1 MHKCD
6 ALSTRFSHLFSS
18 APDIAGIFRNT
29 AGKRVNI
36 IERKKVLFIA
46 AGILIVIAAAWAG
59 STIIHAHTPV
69 RIGVLLPLTGD
80 VEFKQPL
87 EWAKDT
93 INSQGGV
100 GGRNVEL
107 VYRDTGSG
115 DVNALAQELLSDDS
129 IRIIIGPENSD
140 DVYALAPAFI
150 AKKKVMIS
158 PTATSG
164 DIIRAFGKKGYIWRT
179 SQGDAAQVKVI
190 LTILK
195 DKGAKKVALLATNN
209 TYGKTFYDWFG
220 FFATEYGI
228 DTPFI
233 RQFDEGS
240 PTLEAD
246 VTEALKTDPEYLVAA
261 CWPEDAATIKRVIDR
276 SGSRTKLFL
285 TDSSAQPALIG
296 KLGTAAEGLEGT
308 NPAADPT
315 TGFVE
320 AYEQKFGERPADFAA
335 PTYDALMIAAFT
347 EARQDRAPFE
357 SLADSV
363 YQVVQGEATV
373 TGWNET
379 GIRTALTDIRTGA
392 MPWITGASGGLEYD
406 MVLGVDPIITWY
418 SDWTVEN
425 GTFTTIRT
433 VSSENLTAGSKSD
446 EGSAGVSRAS
456 DALMTVSSRSG
467 PSVALGKKTGFQA
480 VIVGPSRGWKNYRHQ
495 ADALSIYT
503 LLKKNGVDDDHIIL
517 MTFDDVPTTPE
528 NPLKGDL
535 HNVPKGQ
542 NIRAG
547 AAVDYYGTNV
557 TADVLKNVLAGTKTA
572 STPVVLESDSGTD
585 VFVYIASHGSP
596 GEIVFGYGD
605 GIFTDDDFSEV
616 TNQMAQERRYR
627 QMAFFVDTC
636 FGESVAAGATAPGI
650 YYLTGAA
657 KNEPSLGAVY
667 DMDIKQWLSDE
678 FTSSVVSAIQANPNI
693 TFRELYPATYKSV
706 TGSHVR
712 MIDTGGF
719 GLDTPVMD
727 YLSP

>member
-1 MHKCD
+1 M
-6 ALSTRFSHLFSS
+6 
-18 APDIAGIFRNT
+18 AGI
-29 AGKRVNI
+29 V
-36 IERKKVLFIA
+36 
-46 AGILIVIAAAWAG
+46 IVIVAVWAG
-59 STIIHAHTPV
+59 YTVVHANTPV
-69 RIGVLLPLTGD
+69 RIGVLLAMSGD
-80 VEFKQPL
+80 VELREPL

-100 GGRNVEL
+100 GGRKVEL
-107 VYRDTGSG
+107 VYKDTSSG
-115 DVNALAQELLSDDS
+115 NVNALAQELLNDDS
-129 IRIIIGPENSD
+129 IRIVIGPENSD

-150 AKKKVMIS
+150 AKKKVLIS

-164 DIIRAFGKKGYIWRT
+164 DILRAFGKKGYIWRT
-179 SQGDAAQVKVI
+179 TEGDAAQVKVI

-195 DKGAKKVALLATNN
+195 NKGATKVSLLAANN

-240 PTLEAD
+240 PMLEAD
-246 VTEALKTDPEYLVAA
+246 VLEALKTNPDYLVAA

-276 SGSRTKLFL
+276 SGSRTRLFL
-285 TDSSAQPALIG
+285 TDAAAQPALVE
-296 KLGTAAEGLEGT
+296 KLGPAAEGIEGT

-320 AYEQKFGERPADFAA
+320 AYEQKFGHSPTYFAA
-335 PTYDALMIAAFT
+335 PAYDAVLIAAYT

-363 YQVVQGEATV
+363 DKVVQGEATV
-373 TGWNET
+373 TGWNAS
-379 GIRTALTDIRTGA
+379 GVRTALTDIRTGA

-418 SDWTVEN
+418 SDWTVDN
-425 GTFTTIRT
+425 GTFRTIRT
-433 VSSENLTAGSKSD
+433 ISSENLTAGSKSD
-446 EGSAGVSRAS
+446 EGSLGVSHAS

-467 PSVALGKKTGFQA
+467 PYAATGERKDFRA
-480 VIVGPSRGWKNYRHQ
+480 VIVGPSRGWTNYRHQ

-503 LLKKNGVDDDHIIL
+503 LLRKNGVDDDHIIL
-517 MTFDDVPTTPE
+517 MTFDDVPYTSE
-528 NPLKGDL
+528 NPLKGDI
-535 HNVPKGQ
+535 HNAPKGQ
-542 NIRAG
+542 NVRAG
-547 AAVDYYGTNV
+547 AQVDYSGTNV
-557 TADVLKNVLAGTKTA
+557 TAEALKNVLTGNKTD
-572 STPVVLESDSGTD
+572 STQIVLESNASTD

-596 GEIVFGYGD
+596 GKVVFSNGNGM
-605 GIFTDDDFSEV
+605 FTTEDFTSV
-616 TNQMAQERRYR
+616 TDSMAENHRYR
-627 QMAFFVDTC
+627 QMVFFVDTC
-636 FGESVAAGATAPGI
+636 FGESVATGADAPGI

-678 FTSSVVSAIQANPNI
+678 FTSSVVSTLQAKPDI
-693 TFRELYPATYKSV
+693 TFRELYPAVYRSV

-712 MIDTGGF
+712 MMDTGQF
-719 GLDTPVMD
+719 SLDTPVMTF
-727 YLSP
+727 LRP

>member
-1 MHKCD
+1 M
-6 ALSTRFSHLFSS
+6 
-18 APDIAGIFRNT
+18 AGI
-29 AGKRVNI
+29 V
-36 IERKKVLFIA
+36 
-46 AGILIVIAAAWAG
+46 IVILAVWAG
-59 STIIHAHTPV
+59 YTVVHANTPV
-69 RIGVLLPLTGD
+69 RIGVLLAMSGD
-80 VEFKQPL
+80 VELREPL

-100 GGRNVEL
+100 GGRKVEL
-107 VYRDTGSG
+107 VYKDTSSG
-115 DVNALAQELLSDDS
+115 NVNALAQELLNDDS
-129 IRIIIGPENSD
+129 IRIVIGPENSD

-150 AKKKVMIS
+150 AKKKVLIS

-164 DIIRAFGKKGYIWRT
+164 DILRAFGKKGYIWRT
-179 SQGDAAQVKVI
+179 TEGDAAQVKVI

-195 DKGAKKVALLATNN
+195 NKGATKVSLLAANN

-240 PTLEAD
+240 PMLEAD
-246 VTEALKTDPEYLVAA
+246 VLEALKTNPDYLVAA

-276 SGSRTKLFL
+276 SGSRTRLFL
-285 TDSSAQPALIG
+285 TDAAAQPALVE
-296 KLGTAAEGLEGT
+296 KLGPAAEGIEGT

-320 AYEQKFGERPADFAA
+320 AYEQKFGHSPTYFAA
-335 PTYDALMIAAFT
+335 PAYDAVLIAAYT

-363 YQVVQGEATV
+363 DKVVQGEATV
-373 TGWNET
+373 TGWNAS
-379 GIRTALTDIRTGA
+379 GVRTALTDIRTGA

-418 SDWTVEN
+418 SDWTVDN
-425 GTFTTIRT
+425 GTFRTIRT
-433 VSSENLTAGSKSD
+433 ISSENLTAGSKSD
-446 EGSAGVSRAS
+446 EGSLGVSHAS

-467 PSVALGKKTGFQA
+467 PYAATGERKDFRA
-480 VIVGPSRGWKNYRHQ
+480 VIVGPSRGWTNYRHQ

-503 LLKKNGVDDDHIIL
+503 LLRKNGVDDDHIIL
-517 MTFDDVPTTPE
+517 MTFDDVPYTSE
-528 NPLKGDL
+528 NPLKGDI
-535 HNVPKGQ
+535 HNAPKGQ
-542 NIRAG
+542 NVRAG
-547 AAVDYYGTNV
+547 AQVDYSGTNV
-557 TADVLKNVLAGTKTA
+557 TAEALKNVLTGNKTD
-572 STPVVLESDSGTD
+572 STQIVLESNASTD

-596 GEIVFGYGD
+596 GKVVFSNGNGM
-605 GIFTDDDFSEV
+605 FTTEDFTSV
-616 TNQMAQERRYR
+616 TDSMAENHRYR
-627 QMAFFVDTC
+627 QMVFFVDTC
-636 FGESVAAGATAPGI
+636 FGESVATGADAPGI

-678 FTSSVVSAIQANPNI
+678 FTSSVVSTLQAKPDI
-693 TFRELYPATYKSV
+693 TFRELYPAVYRSV

-712 MIDTGGF
+712 MVDTGQF
-719 GLDTPVMD
+719 SLDTPVMTF
-727 YLSP
+727 LRP

>member
-1 MHKCD
+1 MI
-6 ALSTRFSHLFSS
+6 T
-18 APDIAGIFRNT
+18 
-29 AGKRVNI
+29 
-36 IERKKVLFIA
+36 IERKTILFIA
-46 AGILIVIAAAWAG
+46 AGILIALAAAWAG
-59 STIIHAHTPV
+59 YTVIHANTPV
-69 RIGVLLPLTGD
+69 RIGILLPLTGD
-80 VEFKQPL
+80 VEFREPL
-87 EWAKDT
+87 EWAKET
-93 INSQGGV
+93 INSEGGV
-100 GGRNVEL
+100 GGRKVEL
-107 VYRDTGSG
+107 VYKDTGSG
-115 DVNALAQELLSDDS
+115 NTTLLAQELLSDDS

-195 DKGAKKVALLATNN
+195 NKEAKNIALLATNN
-209 TYGKTFYDWFG
+209 TYGRTFYDWFG

-228 DTPFI
+228 ETPFI
-233 RQFDEGS
+233 RQFDAGS
-240 PTLEAD
+240 ALLETD
-246 VTEALKTDPEYLVAA
+246 VNEALKTDPDYLVAA

-285 TDSSAQPALIG
+285 TDASAKPALIE

-320 AYEQKFGERPADFAA
+320 AYEQKFGHRPADFAA

-357 SLADSV
+357 SPADSV

-373 TGWNET
+373 TGWNAT

-418 SDWTVEN
+418 SDWTVDN
-425 GTFTTIRT
+425 GTFKTIRT
-433 VSSENLTAGSKSD
+433 ISSENLTAGSKTD
-446 EGSAGVSRAS
+446 EAATSESHAS
-456 DALMTVSSRSG
+456 EALMSVSSRSG
-467 PSVALGKKTGFQA
+467 PAAALGERKDFRA
-480 VIVGPSRGWKNYRHQ
+480 VIIGPSRGWKNYRHQ
-495 ADALSIYT
+495 ADALTIYT

-535 HNVPKGQ
+535 HNIPKGQ

-547 AAVDYYGTNV
+547 AELDYTGTNV
-557 TADVLKNVLAGTKTA
+557 TAAALKDILAGTKTA
-572 STPVVLESDSGTD
+572 ATPVVLESNSGTD

-605 GIFTDDDFSEV
+605 GMFTDDDFADV
-616 TNQMAQERRYR
+616 TSRMAEEHRYR
-627 QMAFFVDTC
+627 QMVFFVDTC

-678 FTSSVVSAIQANPNI
+678 FTTSVVSTIRANPRI
-693 TFRELYPATYKSV
+693 TFRELYPATYRSV

-712 MIDTGGF
+712 LIDTGGF
-719 GLDTPVMD
+719 GLDTPVME
-727 YLSP
+727 YLRP

>member
-1 MHKCD
+1 M
-6 ALSTRFSHLFSS
+6 
-18 APDIAGIFRNT
+18 AGI
-29 AGKRVNI
+29 V
-36 IERKKVLFIA
+36 
-46 AGILIVIAAAWAG
+46 IVILAVWAG
-59 STIIHAHTPV
+59 YTVVHANTPV
-69 RIGVLLPLTGD
+69 RIGVLLAMSGD
-80 VEFKQPL
+80 VELREPL

-100 GGRNVEL
+100 GGRKVEL
-107 VYRDTGSG
+107 VYKDTSSG
-115 DVNALAQELLSDDS
+115 NVNALAQELLNDDS
-129 IRIIIGPENSD
+129 IRIVIGPENSD

-150 AKKKVMIS
+150 AKKKVLIS

-164 DIIRAFGKKGYIWRT
+164 DILRAFGKKGYIWRT
-179 SQGDAAQVKVI
+179 TEGDAAQVKVI

-195 DKGAKKVALLATNN
+195 NKGATKVSLLAANN

-240 PTLEAD
+240 PMLEAD
-246 VTEALKTDPEYLVAA
+246 VLEALKTNPDYLVAA

-276 SGSRTKLFL
+276 SGSRTRLFL
-285 TDSSAQPALIG
+285 TDAAAQPALVE
-296 KLGTAAEGLEGT
+296 KLGPAAEGIEGT

-320 AYEQKFGERPADFAA
+320 AYEQKFGRSPTYFAA
-335 PTYDALMIAAFT
+335 PAYDAVLIAAYT

-363 YQVVQGEATV
+363 DKVVQGEATV
-373 TGWNET
+373 TGWNAS
-379 GIRTALTDIRTGA
+379 GVRTALTDIRTGA

-418 SDWTVEN
+418 SDWTVDN
-425 GTFTTIRT
+425 GTFRTIRT
-433 VSSENLTAGSKSD
+433 ISSENLTAGSKSD
-446 EGSAGVSRAS
+446 EGSLGVSHAS

-467 PSVALGKKTGFQA
+467 PYAATGERKDFRA
-480 VIVGPSRGWKNYRHQ
+480 VIVGPSRGWTNYRHQ

-503 LLKKNGVDDDHIIL
+503 LLRKNGVDDDHIIL
-517 MTFDDVPTTPE
+517 MTFDDVPYTSE
-528 NPLKGDL
+528 NPLKGDI
-535 HNVPKGQ
+535 HNAPKGQ
-542 NIRAG
+542 NVRAG
-547 AAVDYYGTNV
+547 AQVDYSGTNV
-557 TADVLKNVLAGTKTA
+557 TAEALKNVLTGNKTD
-572 STPVVLESDSGTD
+572 STQIVLESNASTD

-596 GEIVFGYGD
+596 GKVVFSNGNGM
-605 GIFTDDDFSEV
+605 FTTEDFTSV
-616 TNQMAQERRYR
+616 TDSMAENHRYR

-636 FGESVAAGATAPGI
+636 FGESVATGADAPGI

-678 FTSSVVSAIQANPNI
+678 FTSSVVSTLQAKPDI
-693 TFRELYPATYKSV
+693 TFRELYPAVYRSV

-712 MIDTGGF
+712 MMDTGQF
-719 GLDTPVMD
+719 SLDTPVMTF
-727 YLSP
+727 LRP